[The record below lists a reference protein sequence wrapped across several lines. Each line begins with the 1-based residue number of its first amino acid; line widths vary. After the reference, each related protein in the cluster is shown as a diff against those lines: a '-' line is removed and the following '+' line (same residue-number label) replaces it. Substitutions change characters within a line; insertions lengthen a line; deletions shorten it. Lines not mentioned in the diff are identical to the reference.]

1 MSPLLAPS
9 VVLLPKTSTSALWIG
24 PSSCRIAWKKFATKV
39 AGSTKVSSYRSFS
52 SSGSSLLPMRASSA
66 VTSPRCTVIALASKR
81 GIDLGGPQW
90 RTYSAKDEK
99 SIDEEL
105 TAAASVLM
113 LGWISRAI
121 GTNSES
127 VTSASAVC
135 DGLILITTC
144 TARPTSTVRSTTMR
158 KRRHAIARCTE
169 PDVEAAGEAAGARP
183 AFSGAFDMGPFTS
196 WTLSAKFR

>member
-1 MSPLLAPS
+1 MSGGERRQGGGTA
-9 VVLLPKTSTSALWIG
+9 
-24 PSSCRIAWKKFATKV
+24 R
-39 AGSTKVSSYRSFS
+39 
-52 SSGSSLLPMRASSA
+52 
-66 VTSPRCTVIALASKR
+66 LASKR

-121 GTNSES
+121 GTNSEN

-158 KRRHAIARCTE
+158 KRRHAIARCTG
-169 PDVEAAGEAAGARP
+169 PDVEAAGARP
-183 AFSGAFDMGPFTS
+183 AFSGARDMGPFTS
-196 WTLSAKFR
+196 WTLSAISLIFLSTAIGVKRKRAPGLSWQSFTGRRGNATSFIFFHFLEVLEVISFGRVG